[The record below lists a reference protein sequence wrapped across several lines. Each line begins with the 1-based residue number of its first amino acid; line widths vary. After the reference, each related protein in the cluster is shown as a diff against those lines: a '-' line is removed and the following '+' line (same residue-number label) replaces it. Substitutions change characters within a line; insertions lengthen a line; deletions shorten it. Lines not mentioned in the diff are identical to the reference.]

1 METTLVIQV
10 GNLSGLDPRA
20 GSRGCKKNMI
30 KVLLYIKRRVKRMC
44 SWMGLRSEQGCC
56 FAQSRGWGWEGASH
70 REYRVKGV
78 IWNLQSRAFDVI
90 KVRTQGI

>member
-1 METTLVIQV
+1 
-10 GNLSGLDPRA
+10 
-20 GSRGCKKNMI
+20 
-30 KVLLYIKRRVKRMC
+30 MC

-56 FAQSRGWGWEGASH
+56 FAQSGGWGWEGANH

-90 KVRTQGI
+90 KVRNQGI